1 MSKGGRMAAHTQATF
16 DAVKTIPAR
25 LKAIGVSINF
35 FGQLVHLSS
44 GEISNF
50 LSGKKRLSS
59 DYAKRFTEMVKD
71 LELIAKAVSPIPVS
85 FKDPET
91 IRQVIHSFRNG
102 DLIVGA
108 SYFGSL
114 HLTGEGLADNF

>member
-50 LSGKKRLSS
+50 LSGKKRLSN
-59 DYAKRFTEMVKD
+59 DCAKKFTEMVC
-71 LELIAKAVSPIPVS
+71 
-85 FKDPET
+85 PEAA
-91 IRQVIHSFRNG
+91 RHQDREAHRG
-102 DLIVGA
+102 
-108 SYFGSL
+108 
-114 HLTGEGLADNF
+114 